1 MDFGKDVNNVP
12 HARLYWMVRHMES
25 KVCWPTRCKIA
36 FEKEIKK
43 SSIGGGFI

>member
-12 HARLYWMVRHMES
+12 QARLYWMVRHMES
-25 KVCWPTRCKIA
+25 KVCWPTIA
-36 FEKEIKK
+36 FEKEIKN